1 MLTYSLNFFI
11 VNKRSQTGTISAI
24 ERFYSHSAGDSFCCN
39 YATNLCIYGIY
50 ASDNICCIFPGFQV
64 LLSVTGMLVDLSVTI
79 MQVIVSVAVMQLEVS
94 AAHMQVTVSAASIQV
109 TIFIVIMQMGV
120 SVAVMQVVFSAVHYA
135 HDCVYCNYAGDFP
148 L

>member
-1 MLTYSLNFFI
+1 MLTHSLNFFI

-24 ERFYSHSAGDSFCCN
+24 ERFYSHSAGGSFCCN
-39 YATNLCIYGIY
+39 YATNLFIYGIY

-64 LLSVTGMLVDLSVTI
+64 LLSVTGMLVDRSVTI

-109 TIFIVIMQMGV
+109 TIFIVIIQ
-120 SVAVMQVVFSAVHYA
+120 
-135 HDCVYCNYAGDFP
+135 N
-148 L
+148 